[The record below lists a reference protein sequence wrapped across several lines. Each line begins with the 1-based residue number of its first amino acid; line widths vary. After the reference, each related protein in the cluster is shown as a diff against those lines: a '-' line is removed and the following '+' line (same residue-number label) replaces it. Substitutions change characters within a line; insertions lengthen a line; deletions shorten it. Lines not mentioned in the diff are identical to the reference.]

1 MSVSQSRSAE
11 ANAKGKESI
20 CKALEPEEFPAVF
33 FDGSPAQTRVYIAR
47 QWSKWVEV
55 CE

>member
-1 MSVSQSRSAE
+1 VDGDVSQSRSM
-11 ANAKGKESI
+11 
-20 CKALEPEEFPAVF
+20 
-33 FDGSPAQTRVYIAR
+33 RVYIAR